1 MPPSATRRTRFGAPH
16 VLILLDDDEPAMS
29 CCRRRCRGTLF
40 TQPRRRDVLR
50 TIPARI
56 LALSKV
62 AKTLMGLL
70 IESTQ
75 TSMLPCDPEKM
86 DSGRKG
92 DAWTKK

>member
-1 MPPSATRRTRFGAPH
+1 MPPSATHHTRLGAPH

-29 CCRRRCRGTLF
+29 SCRRRCHGTLF
-40 TQPRRRDVLR
+40 TQPRRKGVLR
-50 TIPARI
+50 TNAARI

-70 IESTQ
+70 VESAR

-86 DSGRKG
+86 NSGRKG
-92 DAWTKK
+92 DA

>member
-1 MPPSATRRTRFGAPH
+1 MPLRATHYTRLGASH

-29 CCRRRCRGTLF
+29 SCRRRWRGTLF
-40 TQPRRRDVLR
+40 PQPRRRGVLR
-50 TIPARI
+50 TNPARI

-70 IESTQ
+70 IESGG

-86 DSGRKG
+86 KSGRKG
-92 DAWTKK
+92 DA